1 LYRLSKQG
9 GDNHR
14 FAAIHKAENMSGMVQ
29 NRIKISKPFLSWL
42 RKLGVDPAV
51 VLRHAR
57 LPLTLLD
64 GESQM
69 TRSQFFSMWES
80 IGALSND
87 PALGL
92 KLGDQ
97 FQPAT
102 LPPSMVAAY
111 YARDLRDALKRCTR
125 FWQCRAAI
133 DMRLS
138 ESKNECTV
146 DVEWFHTV
154 QPIPTLLIDALFAM
168 ILGMA
173 RHGTEQFIAPR
184 RVELKR
190 TPEATG
196 VHSAYFQAP
205 VKFRAKRNAL
215 IFDIADLERPFA
227 TYNAELLQMLQQHL
241 DRTEQQDKV
250 EVPIIDRVKWILRR
264 ILPGGRADVNIVAQ
278 ELGMSVRTLQ
288 RRIVDEG
295 KTFRELLVHVRQ
307 ELAREYLSQPGI
319 QIDEIAFLLGYKDVA
334 SFYRAFRAW
343 EGTTPAIWRTDLI
356 NHDIVNRR

>member
-1 LYRLSKQG
+1 
-9 GDNHR
+9 
-14 FAAIHKAENMSGMVQ
+14 MVQ
-29 NRIKISKPFLSWL
+29 NRIKISKPFLNWL
-42 RKLGVDPAV
+42 RKLGVDSTA

-57 LPLTLLD
+57 LPLTLLN
-64 GESQM
+64 ENSRM
-69 TRSQFFSMWES
+69 TKKQFFAMWES
-80 IGALSND
+80 IGALSKD

-111 YARDLRDALKRCTR
+111 YARDFRDALKRCAR

-138 ESKNECTV
+138 EHRNECTV

-154 QPIPTLLIDALFAM
+154 EPIPAFLIDVLFAM
-168 ILGMA
+168 ILGMG
-173 RHGTEQFIAPR
+173 RHGTEEFIAPR

-190 TPEATG
+190 PPQATG
-196 VHSAYFQAP
+196 VHSAYFRAP

-215 IFDIADLERPFA
+215 IFNIADLERPFA
-227 TYNAELLQMLQQHL
+227 TYNAELLRMLQQHL
-241 DRTEQQDKV
+241 DRSEQQDQV
-250 EVPIIDRVKWILRR
+250 EVSVIDRVKWVLRR
-264 ILPGGRADVNIVAQ
+264 TLAGGRSDVNVVAQ

-307 ELAREYLSQPGI
+307 ELVREYLAQPGI
-319 QIDEIAFLLGYKDVA
+319 QIDEVAFLLGYKDVT
-334 SFYRAFRAW
+334 SFYRAFRSW
-343 EGTTPAIWRTDLI
+343 EGTTPAIWRTDWI
-356 NHDIVNRR
+356 NHKVQNGV